1 MTQSFSGH
9 RRAFILSS
17 IHHSTEVGK
26 ATEKYQGQNRGRNFA
41 QSLKKRAT
49 DERKWMGKERIN
61 LVSIAVGGGSSPS
74 CKEIQARTVSMSPC
88 AQAAATSRVRWQR
101 APSSSCTWDRVLQ

>member
-49 DERKWMGKERIN
+49 DERKWMGKE
-61 LVSIAVGGGSSPS
+61 
-74 CKEIQARTVSMSPC
+74 
-88 AQAAATSRVRWQR
+88 
-101 APSSSCTWDRVLQ
+101 